1 MRRQMTAVGAT
12 LTACGL
18 MLGAGGLV
26 ASAATP
32 QTSQANAALR
42 YLYTQVGTDGS
53 VAGAMG
59 ATEDTVISVSD
70 NGYDPAT
77 LKNSSTGTSAYDY
90 MSAHASTITTAGA
103 AAKYILAWVAAGKP
117 AAIDGTALLTKL
129 NTLTSAGGYLEA
141 NGSFHNSNATVE
153 TANAFSQ
160 SLAVL
165 ADVAAGHALPAHAT
179 AWLTCAQRTDGGFG
193 YAIDDSAVT
202 PPTSCGDT
210 SSDTNDTAIVL
221 EALGAA
227 GVSAPDSAAET
238 YLHAAQQ
245 TNGGFGFSPGP
256 TDPDS
261 DAGVIQALVA
271 IGQDPTGTAWTT
283 AGGGNAVKDMESF
296 ADPQGSGG
304 YVFPGNTSPDAFT
317 TSAIPQALALK
328 PYGAATT
335 VAAGTS
341 PPPAVSA
348 TPSPSPTATTA
359 AQGSAAVSV
368 PSTGATGGGAQGA
381 VLALALIGLGSLAL
395 AAARLGR
402 RPSSVP

>member
-18 MLGAGGLV
+18 ILGAGGLV

-32 QTSQANAALR
+32 QTSQADAALR
-42 YLYTQVGTDGS
+42 YLSTQVGTDGS

-59 ATEDTVISVSD
+59 ATEDTIISDAD

-77 LKNSSTGTSAYDY
+77 LKSSSSGTSAYDY
-90 MSAHASTITTAGA
+90 LSSHASTITTAGG

-117 AAIDGTALLTKL
+117 AAIDATALLSKL
-129 NTLTSAGGYLEA
+129 NTLTSAGGYLAA
-141 NGSFHNSNATVE
+141 NGAFHNASATVE

-165 ADVAAGHALPAHAT
+165 ADVAAGHALPANAT
-179 AWLTCAQRTDGGFG
+179 AWLSCAQRTDGGFG

-210 SSDTNDTAIVL
+210 SSDSNDTAIIL

-238 YLHAAQQ
+238 YLHSIQQ
-245 TNGGFGFSPGP
+245 TNGGFGFTAGP
-256 TDPDS
+256 SDPDS
-261 DAGVIQALVA
+261 DAGVIQALIA
-271 IGQDPTGTAWTT
+271 IGQDPTGVAWTT
-283 AGGGNAVKDMESF
+283 AGGGNAIKDMESF

-304 YVFPGNTSPDAFT
+304 YVFPGNSGPDAFT

-341 PPPAVSA
+341 PPPAVTA
-348 TPSPSPTATTA
+348 TPSPSPTATTG
-359 AQGSAAVSV
+359 AQGSAAVAV
-368 PSTGATGGGAQGA
+368 PSTGASAGGAQGPA
-381 VLALALIGLGSLAL
+381 LALVLIGLGSLAL

-402 RPSSVP
+402 RASSVP